1 MLQYILL
8 IIILIF
14 LFTDNKYLTT
24 LQKYN
29 RETEILFYKLIIV
42 FIKLIPRIIVTTIQI
57 ITIIYLILYLILNIN
72 NFN

>member
-14 LFTDNKYLTT
+14 LLIDNKYLRK
-24 LQKYN
+24 LQQYN
-29 RETEILFYKLIIV
+29 RQTEIMLYNFIV
-42 FIKLIPRIIVTTIQI
+42 DFIKLIPRIIVTTIQI
-57 ITIIYLILYLILNIN
+57 ITIIYLILNIILNIN

>member
-14 LFTDNKYLTT
+14 LLTDNKYLTT

-29 RETEILFYKLIIV
+29 RETEILFYKFILI
-42 FIKLIPRIIVTTIQI
+42 FIKLIPRIIITIIQL

-72 NFN
+72 NL

>member
-14 LFTDNKYLTT
+14 LLRDNTYLRK
-24 LQKYN
+24 LQQYN
-29 RETEILFYKLIIV
+29 RQTEIMLYNFIV
-42 FIKLIPRIIVTTIQI
+42 DFIKLIPRIIVTIIEI